1 MARDLTTT
9 ELTRRA
15 AMGAIG
21 AGAAAFA
28 IFGPRAGKQRT
39 DGRLVLDY
47 WEKWTGHEGRAMQ
60 KVVDEFNAS
69 QDRLY
74 VRYFA
79 LAGIDEKAQISI
91 AGGSPPDVIGLWNYN
106 VPAFAE
112 SSAILCLDDLA
123 PKFGVRLQNYAIGM
137 QPVMTFK
144 GKLWATVNTGG
155 TLALYYNKTMFREA
169 GLDADKPPRTIEEL
183 DQANRRITRI
193 EGGRIVRMGF
203 HHREPGWW
211 PFIWGYQFG
220 GSLYDEA
227 NDRSLAASPENVDA
241 FRWVQSY
248 PREYGLE
255 RVNEF
260 RSGFGNYDSPLNPFL
275 SGHLAMVIQGPW
287 LANVIQVY
295 GKDLDYGVAPFPVPE
310 RIYDPAG
317 PVGLVDTDILAIPRG
332 ARHPEASMEFIAYTQ
347 RPANVEFLSTVH
359 CKGSPLATSSE
370 AFLSRHPNRG
380 IRVFDAIAKSPGS
393 YRCPA
398 TRTWAH
404 MKDEFVKVLDRTWN
418 LQGTPESLLAESQA
432 RSQQI
437 LDQAAA
443 ARRRRTAWNGR
454 AERSETA

>member
-1 MARDLTTT
+1 MPGKFD
-9 ELTRRA
+9 LTRREA
-15 AMGAIG
+15 VTALLG

-28 IFGPRAGKQRT
+28 LFGPRARY
-39 DGRLVLDY
+39 DIPPGRLVLDY

-60 KVVDEFNAS
+60 TVVDAFNRS
-69 QDRLY
+69 QDRLW

-91 AGGSPPDVIGLWNYN
+91 AGGAPPDIVGLWNYN

-112 SSAILCLDDLA
+112 TSAIVPLDDLA
-123 PKFGVRLQNYAIGM
+123 PKFGVRLENYAIGM

-144 GKLWATVNTGG
+144 GRLWATVNTGG
-155 TLALYYNKTMFREA
+155 TLALYYNKSMFREA
-169 GLDADKPPRTIEEL
+169 GLDPEAPPRTIEEL
-183 DQANRRITRI
+183 DQANRRITRA
-193 EGGRIVRMGF
+193 EAGRITRMGF

-227 NDRSLAASPENVDA
+227 TDRSLAASPENIRG
-241 FRWVQSY
+241 FEWVQSY
-248 PREYGLE
+248 PREFGLE

-260 RSGFGNYDSPLNPFL
+260 RAGFGNYDSALNPFL

-295 GKDLDYGVAPFPVPE
+295 GKDLDYGVTPFPVPE
-310 RIYDPAG
+310 YILDPAA
-317 PVGLVDTDILAIPRG
+317 PRGLVDTDILAIPRG
-332 ARHPEASMEFIAYTQ
+332 APHPEASMEFIAYTQ
-347 RPANVEFLSTVH
+347 RQDNVEALSTVH
-359 CKGSPLATSSE
+359 CKASPLAQSSQ
-370 AFLSRHPNRG
+370 AFLANHPNRG
-380 IRVFDAIAKSPGS
+380 IRVFDAIAKSPRS

-404 MKDEFVKVLDRTWN
+404 MKDEFVKVLDRAWN
-418 LQGTPESLLAESQA
+418 LQDSPANLLAVSQA

-437 LDQAAA
+437 LDQAAE
-443 ARRRRTAWNGR
+443 ARRRRAGS
-454 AERSETA
+454 AA